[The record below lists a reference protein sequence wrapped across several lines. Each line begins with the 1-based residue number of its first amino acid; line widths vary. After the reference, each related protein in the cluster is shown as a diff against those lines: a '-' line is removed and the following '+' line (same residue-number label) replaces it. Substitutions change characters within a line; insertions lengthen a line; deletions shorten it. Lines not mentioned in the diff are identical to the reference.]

1 MRNRIRIDK
10 LHRPLPSGELDVVFV
25 IRREGR
31 EPRAAWIVD
40 EEFPRQTDESADALI
55 ERALRDYRRRHP
67 PRNRVSALI
76 VDCSLGGEVKRGA
89 LRRNKEETLDESR
102 RHPIARP

>member
-31 EPRAAWIVD
+31 EPRAVWIVD
-40 EEFPRQTDESADALI
+40 EEYPRAPDETADALV
-55 ERALRDYRRRHP
+55 ERALSEYRRRHP

-76 VDCSLGGEVKRGA
+76 VDCSLESEPERGA
-89 LRRNKEETLDESR
+89 LRRSKEETADEPR